1 MRVVTIGFLY
11 RLNKK
16 NILRIFIA
24 AKLPDE
30 TIEHIADYIDSISK
44 RISGVKW
51 EKPEK
56 LHITL
61 KFLGNIDDNKLSS
74 VNNIITE
81 SVSNICRIN
90 MKVSHFGAFPD
101 LSRPKILYVG
111 FDKSHQLNDLQ
122 SSIDMGL
129 STIGFE
135 EEARKFIPHVTIARV
150 KSARVKSARV
160 KSARVKSMC
169 KINPPLPIIEQ
180 KASEIEKIAVVKSSL
195 TSAGLEYQNLFVY
208 ELS

>member
-150 KSARVKSARV
+150 KSARVKS
-160 KSARVKSMC
+160 MC